1 MSSGSIIDIDL
12 KKELIFLELK
22 EFYLKNIDHIK
33 KNYLDLNKI
42 PQSND
47 FIFNS
52 KSCFINIERF
62 NLLQCTLKN
71 NTLYSV
77 FDQNKKD
84 YSRCSYY
91 DVANNKFFAY
101 SNYESNLESFI
112 IYINNELNRIYD
124 IDRPIKENIEEILT
138 KNCLCE
144 QNNYLT
150 KCMPINNLINVDD
163 SIKLLIKNLTFLSQ
177 TIVADITS
185 DKLGNI
191 YKDRDIFADN
201 ILIGFSDPKLNILDK
216 EKQTISLVCT
226 LTAIISI
233 NGIAPSDKPDII
245 GKAIIIGNFNDLQKN
260 TFCFMELDFDII
272 NDTKLNAKQ
281 NFEKSLYMYLKNIY
295 NITKNVNVLRCLNV
309 NEYIPSRI
317 FGIKELTNKNKTAR
331 SISTSKKINKT
342 YFTDIDCSGYNIG
355 KDLKKLN
362 RKCTYY
368 GLLNYHYT
376 KLTDKQCENAKNANE
391 ILEQFKVFNILSNK
405 SYTMIVFT
413 DYKTILNI
421 FNQYFIDRPLNFFDF
436 IEISNINGIIKIS
449 IFRLNGE
456 MTYEKTSMDYNTK
469 THDYFLKD
477 LNIKPF
483 QRIYF
488 INCSDF
494 VNIPQKKI
502 LDPHISEEGLHK
514 LNIFLTYF
522 NTICKISYIIIVS
535 SALSRHIL
543 PAAAVINL
551 QLINPKPPNIE
562 LLLKL
567 KLFEWIFRQNNL
579 GNNIELGNID
589 MFNEKY
595 KECLKQFK
603 YYKEYEDPNNI
614 YFNAQLENQPIIDY
628 NSKYIYKPEPVLKS
642 SILQGTN
649 GTRLIGNQKLMRN
662 KLMSNFKKISKR
674 SFELQPILEDIQE
687 QLDKLHLILKSEKND
702 KIIQKIENQIISK
715 QREKYIKQD
724 ELDKLNAKI
733 RNINSK
739 LNSIDGKRIVSSIGN
754 STISYGGFRKRSKK
768 YNNKN
773 NKHYNNKTKTHK
785 IKYINKHKKTNHK
798 SKGKTS
804 KK

>member
-91 DVANNKFFAY
+91 DVANNKYFRY
-101 SNYESNLESFI
+101 SKYEDNLESFI
-112 IYINNELNRIYD
+112 IYINNELNRIYN
-124 IDRPIKENIEEILT
+124 IDRPINENIKEILT

-144 QNNYLT
+144 EKNNLT
-150 KCMPINNLINVDD
+150 KCMPINNLINIEE
-163 SIKLLIKNLTFLSQ
+163 SIKLLIKNLTFLNQ
-177 TIVADITS
+177 TITGDIS
-185 DKLGNI
+185 IDKLGNI
-191 YKDRDIFADN
+191 YKNRDIFGNN
-201 ILIGFSDPKLNILDK
+201 ILIGFSEPKINILDK
-216 EKQTISLVCT
+216 AKQTISLVCS
-226 LTAIISI
+226 LTSSISI
-233 NGIAPSDKPDII
+233 NGSIIPGNPDII
-245 GKAIIIGNFNDLQKN
+245 GKAIIIGDFNDLQKN
-260 TFCFMELDFDII
+260 TYCFMELDFDII
-272 NDTKLNAKQ
+272 NDTKLSAEQ
-281 NFEKSLYMYLKNIY
+281 NFEKSLYIYLKNLY
-295 NITKNVNVLRCLNV
+295 NITNNINILRCLNV

-331 SISTSKKINKT
+331 SISTSKKSNNT
-342 YFTDIDCSGYNIG
+342 YFTNINCSGYNIG
-355 KDLKKLN
+355 KDHKQLN
-362 RKCTYY
+362 PKCTYN

-376 KLTDKQCENAKNANE
+376 KLTDKYCENVKNANE

-421 FNQYFIDRPLNFFDF
+421 FNQYFIDRPLNSFDF
-436 IEISNINGIIKIS
+436 IEISNINGIIQIS

-456 MTYEKTSMDYNTK
+456 MRYENTSMEYNIK

-494 VNIPQKKI
+494 VNIPQKQI

-514 LNIFLTYF
+514 LNLFLTYF
-522 NTICKISYIIIVS
+522 NTIYKISNVIIVS
-535 SALSRHIL
+535 SALSRHLL
-543 PAAAVINL
+543 PASSIITLNNL
-551 QLINPKPPNIE
+551 NNDPSNIQ

-579 GNNIELGNID
+579 GNNIELDNIE
-589 MFNEKY
+589 MFNNEY
-595 KECLKQFK
+595 NVCLDKF
-603 YYKEYEDPNNI
+603 YEFKEYEDPNNI
-614 YFNAQLENQPIIDY
+614 FFNEQIKIQPIIDY
-628 NSKYIYKPEPVLKS
+628 NSKYIYKSEPVLKS
-642 SILQGTN
+642 SIQQGTN
-649 GTRLIGNQKLMRN
+649 GTRLIGNQKRMKN
-662 KLMSNFKKISKR
+662 ELMSNFKKISKH
-674 SFELQPILEDIQE
+674 SFELQPILEDIQK
-687 QLDKLHLILKSEKND
+687 QLDELHFILKSEKND
-702 KIIQKIENQIISK
+702 KIIKKIEKFIIIK

-739 LNSIDGKRIVSSIGN
+739 LNSIDGKKIVSLRSN
-754 STISYGGFRKRSKK
+754 SAISYGGFRKRSSK
-768 YNNKN
+768 NKN
-773 NKHYNNKTKTHK
+773 NKHYNNKTKTYK
-785 IKYINKHKKTNHK
+785 IKYINKYN
-798 SKGKTS
+798 
-804 KK
+804 